1 MGKLQWWKNAV
12 IYQIYPRSFMDSNN
26 DGDGDLRGIIEKL
39 DYLALLGV
47 DALWLSPIYASPMDD
62 NGYDVSNYFEI
73 NPMFGTMDDFDE
85 LVVKARE
92 RNIKIIMDLVCNH
105 TSTEHPWFKEA
116 ISNPNS
122 IYHDFYMFRKQPD
135 DKRSSF
141 GGSAWCYVPELD
153 EYYYH
158 YFDVSQADLNWA
170 NPLVRKEVA
179 NIVKFWLDKGCGG
192 FRLDAIELIGKEL
205 EENIICNGPRIHEYL
220 HDLNVQSFALYPDTM
235 SVGEGWPTVPIALD
249 YTKQERQE
257 LNMLFQFETCTLDWN
272 QHNQF
277 GKYDPVKV
285 DPKLLKESI
294 SRWQEGLA
302 TEGWNTLFLE
312 NHDLGRSVSRYA
324 NDKEYRVESAKMLA
338 TMMYFLKGTPFL
350 YQGQEL
356 GATNPYFTDLSL
368 YNDVDTL
375 TKYKEFV
382 LELKVMTHDKFISGI
397 LQNSRDN
404 GRTPMHW
411 NSGVNAGFNTG
422 AKPWLSIN
430 SNYTEINAEEQINN
444 PNSVF
449 NYYRNLISLRKG
461 LLKDLLI
468 YGTYS
473 RLENL
478 ELTSDM
484 FVYQMKH
491 NDDIVT
497 VVLNLGKEEI
507 TLEKNTLPNG
517 KVIVHNYTEI
527 TNKLRPF
534 EAIVFGGKCNE

>member
-1 MGKLQWWKNAV
+1 MAKITWWKNAV

-39 DYLALLGV
+39 DYLAGLGV
-47 DALWLSPIYASPMDD
+47 DGLWLSPIYASPMDD

-73 NPMFGTMDDFDE
+73 NPMFGTMEDFDE
-85 LVVKARE
+85 LVVEAKK
-92 RNIKIIMDLVCNH
+92 RNIRIIMDLVCNH
-105 TSTEHPWFKEA
+105 TSIEHPWFKEA

-122 IYHDFYMFRKQPD
+122 KYHDFYMFRKQPD

-170 NPLVRKEVA
+170 NPEVRKEVA

-220 HDLNVQSFALYPDTM
+220 HDLNVQSFALYPETM

-249 YTKQERQE
+249 YTKEERQE

-272 QHNQF
+272 HSNGF

-285 DPKLLKESI
+285 DPVLLKESI
-294 SRWQEGLA
+294 SRWQAGLA

-312 NHDLGRSVSRYA
+312 NHDLGRSVSRYGD
-324 NDKEYRVESAKMLA
+324 DKVYRVESAKMLA

-356 GATNPYFTDLSL
+356 GATNPYFKDLEL
-368 YNDVDTL
+368 YDDVDTL

-382 LELKVMTHDKFISGI
+382 LDLKVMTHDKFIEGI

-411 NSGVNAGFNTG
+411 NSGVNAGFNKG
-422 AKPWLSIN
+422 AKPWLTIN
-430 SNYTEINAEEQINN
+430 SNYKEINAEDQLND
-444 PNSVF
+444 PDSVF
-449 NYYRNLISLRKG
+449 NYYKNLISLRKG
-461 LLKDLLI
+461 KYSDLLI
-468 YGTYS
+468 NGTYS
-473 RLENL
+473 RLIDL
-478 ELTSDM
+478 ELCDEM
-484 FVYQMKH
+484 FIYQMTYQGKK
-491 NDDIVT
+491 
-497 VVLNLGKEEI
+497 VVVILNLSNEE
-507 TLEKNTLPNG
+507 LSLPNI
-517 KVIVHNYTEI
+517 KLENIIIHNYQEI
-527 TNKLRPF
+527 SNKLRPF
-534 EAIVFGGKCNE
+534 EAIVLGGK

>member
-26 DGDGDLRGIIEKL
+26 DGEGDLRGIIEKL
-39 DYLALLGV
+39 DYLQTLGV
-47 DALWLSPIYASPMDD
+47 DGLWLSPIYASPMDD

-73 NPMFGTMDDFDE
+73 NPMFGTMEDFDE
-85 LVVKARE
+85 LVVEAKK
-92 RNIKIIMDLVCNH
+92 RNIRIIMDLVANH
-105 TSTEHPWFKEA
+105 TSIEHPWFKEA

-122 IYHDFYMFRKQPD
+122 KYHDFYYFRKENQID

-170 NPLVRKEVA
+170 NPEVRKEVA

-205 EENIICNGPRIHEYL
+205 ENNIICNGPRIHEYL
-220 HDLNVQSFALYPDTM
+220 HDLNVQSFALYPECM

-249 YTKQERQE
+249 YTKEERQE

-272 QHNQF
+272 F
-277 GKYDPVKV
+277 ATYGKYDPIKV
-285 DPKLLKESI
+285 NPVLLKESI

-302 TEGWNTLFLE
+302 NEGWNTLFLE
-312 NHDLGRSVSRYA
+312 NHDLGRSVSRYGD
-324 NDKEYRVESAKMLA
+324 DKVYRVESAKMLA

-356 GATNPYFTDLSL
+356 GATNPYFTDLAL
-368 YNDVDTL
+368 YDDVDTL

-382 LELKVMTHDKFISGI
+382 LDWKVMTHEKFMEGI

-411 NSGVNAGFNTG
+411 DSSINAGFNKG

-430 SNYTEINAEEQINN
+430 SNYKEINALSQIND

-449 NYYRNLISLRKG
+449 NYYKNIISLRKG
-461 LLKDLLI
+461 KLSNLLI
-468 YGTYS
+468 NGTYT
-473 RLENL
+473 RLTDL
-478 ELTSDM
+478 ELHDEM
-484 FVYQMKH
+484 FIYQMTYEDEK
-491 NDDIVT
+491 VT
-497 VVLNLGKEEI
+497 VVLNLGKEE
-507 TLEKNTLPNG
+507 LDLPNINLENI
-517 KVIVHNYTEI
+517 IVCNYEETS
-527 TNKLRPF
+527 NKLRPF
-534 EAIVFGGKCNE
+534 EAIVLGGK